1 MIFILLVYCY
11 LQYKFPS
18 TLFNTFV
25 LFFEKTFEWWRSVQN
40 LLAFYQFV
48 SKWSHQNID
57 IKHLPLLLWS
67 KILVSIPYF
76 QIILSFDDMEVLIK
90 FLWGVEN
97 FFYSFM
103 ACCLPILPVT
113 FVLWVLL
120 VILRYNCYS
129 WYFDGKFLY
138 ISYWL

>member
-1 MIFILLVYCY
+1 MVFILLIYYY

-18 TLFNTFV
+18 ILFQHFCV
-25 LFFEKTFEWWRSVQN
+25 VFWKDIWVMKVSAKLVGLLSVCIKMV
-40 LLAFYQFV
+40 AP
-48 SKWSHQNID
+48 
-57 IKHLPLLLWS
+57 KHLPLLLWF

-90 FLWGVEN
+90 FLWGGEN
-97 FFYSFM
+97 FVYSFM
-103 ACCLPILPVT
+103 ACCLPILAVT

-120 VILRYNCYS
+120 VILLYKCYS